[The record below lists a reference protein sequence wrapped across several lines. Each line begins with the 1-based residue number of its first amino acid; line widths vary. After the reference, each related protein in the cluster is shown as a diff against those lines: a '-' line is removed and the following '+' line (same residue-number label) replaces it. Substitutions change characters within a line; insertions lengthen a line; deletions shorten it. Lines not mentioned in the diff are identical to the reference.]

1 MTRYARPVD
10 VTCGPWPTDD
20 EQVIGEHTID
30 GVGRFVFTDLG
41 GGRVGAYEEDG
52 TPVLHVEHGSC
63 IGIPDGVPTN
73 IFRSEQDAI
82 DHLDWRMTAC
92 KTITLHRVDPYPTAP
107 LGSRTAWVLP
117 DRAAY
122 IDPEE
127 YDVGEACDYIAPD
140 GIEVRKLWDGT
151 LGLFVGER
159 PVELFQAGRDTV
171 GIASSYGD
179 VNLIRVRPT
188 EVTIAEA
195 SDMLGISRQRVHKLI
210 QSGALRARQSGSTWL
225 IDRASVEERRKT
237 AGKQ

>member
-1 MTRYARPVD
+1 MTKYARPVD

-20 EQVIGEHTID
+20 EQVMGEHTID

-63 IGIPDGVPTN
+63 IGIPDGIPTN

-92 KTITLHRVDPYPTAP
+92 KTITLHRIDPDLTAP
-107 LGSRTAWVLP
+107 LGSRTVWVLP
-117 DRAAY
+117 DVAERL
-122 IDPEE
+122 DPDE
-127 YDVGEACDYIAPD
+127 YNIGEACDYIAPD
-140 GIEVRKLWDGT
+140 GIEVRKLRDGT

-159 PVELFQAGRDTV
+159 PAELYRAGRYTV
-171 GIASSYGD
+171 GIGSSCGNA
-179 VNLIRVRPT
+179 NLIRVRPT

-237 AGKQ
+237 AGGQ